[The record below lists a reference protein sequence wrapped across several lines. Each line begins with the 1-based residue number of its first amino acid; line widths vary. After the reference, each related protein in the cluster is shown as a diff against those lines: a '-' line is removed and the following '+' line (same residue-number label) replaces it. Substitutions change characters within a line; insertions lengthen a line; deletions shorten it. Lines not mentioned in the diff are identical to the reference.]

1 MDQLYPLQIALY
13 MAMFSAIKNA
23 QSQKLNA
30 EIKNFNGPYPQIKCE
45 LYLIQQFHVSINSFL
60 VNFFILAY
68 MKNKKNS

>member
-45 LYLIQQFHVSINSFL
+45 LYLI
-60 VNFFILAY
+60 
-68 MKNKKNS
+68 